1 MGQRFHSM
9 TRRHASR
16 GDGAPRRRQ
25 DPETTTQQLL
35 EAASQE
41 FIERGYEAARVGDI
55 ARRVGVTAGA
65 VYARWPH
72 KSDVLVAALEYTL
85 EKTLPEQE
93 LKNLGDADAGS
104 FEQLALLGTNLLA
117 FNPHKDVVTQV
128 FGSARNNE
136 AIRECLL
143 EHLDEDAGQLSRIVD
158 QMKED
163 GFVDPDYSTTAI
175 AFLCQALGIGAH
187 LLITAKLP
195 ERRVPS
201 EDEWNSLLAALIG
214 AVEPDNQPDA

>member
-1 MGQRFHSM
+1 MARPSRPTH
-9 TRRHASR
+9 SR
-16 GDGAPRRRQ
+16 GDDAGRRRQ

-35 EAASQE
+35 EAASRE
-41 FIERGYEAARVGDI
+41 FIERGFEAARVSDI

-65 VYARWPH
+65 VYGRWPH
-72 KSDVLVAALEYTL
+72 KTDVLVAALEYTL

-93 LKNLGDADAGS
+93 LPNLGGADAGS
-104 FEQLALLGTNLLA
+104 IDQLALLGTNLLA
-117 FNPHKDVVTQV
+117 FNPYKDVVTQV

-143 EHLDEDAGQLSRIVD
+143 EHLDEDADQLSRIVD

-163 GFVDPDYSTTAI
+163 GFVDAGYSTTAI

-187 LLITAKLP
+187 LLITARLP
-195 ERRVPS
+195 KRRIPS
-201 EDEWNSLLAALIG
+201 EDDWNTLLAAVIG
-214 AVEPDNQPDA
+214 SVGPDAQPDA

>member
-1 MGQRFHSM
+1 MARSS
-9 TRRHASR
+9 RHTHSR
-16 GDGAPRRRQ
+16 GDNLERRRQ

-35 EAASQE
+35 EAASRE
-41 FIERGYEAARVGDI
+41 FIERGFEAARVNEI

-65 VYARWPH
+65 VYGRWPH
-72 KSDVLVAALEYTL
+72 KTDVLVAALEYTL

-93 LKNLGDADAGS
+93 LGNMGGTDAGS
-104 FEQLALLGTNLLA
+104 FDQLALLGTNLLA
-117 FNPHKDVVTQV
+117 FNPYKDVVTQV

-143 EHLDEDAGQLSRIVD
+143 EHLDEDADQLSRIVD
-158 QMKED
+158 QMKDD
-163 GFVDPDYSTTAI
+163 GFVDPAYSTAAI

-195 ERRVPS
+195 KRRIPS
-201 EDEWNSLLAALIG
+201 EDDWTTLLAALIG
-214 AVEPDNQPDA
+214 AVEPDPQPDA

>member
-1 MGQRFHSM
+1 MARSS
-9 TRRHASR
+9 RHTHAH
-16 GDGAPRRRQ
+16 GDDAPRRRQ

-35 EAASQE
+35 EAASRE
-41 FIERGYEAARVGDI
+41 FIERGFEAARVSDI

-65 VYARWPH
+65 VYGRWPH
-72 KSDVLVAALEYTL
+72 KTDVLVAALEYTL

-93 LKNLGDADAGS
+93 LPNLGGADAGS
-104 FEQLALLGTNLLA
+104 IDQLALLGTNLLA
-117 FNPHKDVVTQV
+117 FNPYKDVVTQV

-143 EHLDEDAGQLSRIVD
+143 EHLDEDADQLSRIVD

-163 GFVDPDYSTTAI
+163 GFIDAGYSTTAI

-187 LLITAKLP
+187 LLITARLP
-195 ERRVPS
+195 KRRIPA
-201 EDEWNSLLAALIG
+201 EDDWNTLLAAFIG
-214 AVEPDNQPDA
+214 SVGPDAEPDA